1 DKVEGALAS
10 GAPVV
15 SYTVD
20 GQMVQKEATSTW
32 LAELDARIAD
42 LRRQASGGMSRSRN
56 LVRLR
61 NV

>member
-1 DKVEGALAS
+1 
-10 GAPVV
+10 
-15 SYTVD
+15 
-20 GQMVQKEATSTW
+20 VQKEPTSTW